1 MLRFMQVHGNVCMR
15 AVVVTP
21 TLDWR
26 LHGFDLL
33 SEHAAAGDSSGNWA
47 LPATSWM
54 VPSQYKA
61 AEVGRGEWQV
71 GASNPLSILW
81 HPA

>member
-1 MLRFMQVHGNVCMR
+1 MHGNVCMR
-15 AVVVTP
+15 AVVVTS

-33 SEHAAAGDSSGNWA
+33 SDHSAAGDVSGNWA

-61 AEVGRGEWQV
+61 AEVARAEWQV
-71 GASNPLSILW
+71 LCLLLDLALQALSDWL
-81 HPA
+81 

>member
-1 MLRFMQVHGNVCMR
+1 MR

-33 SEHAAAGDSSGNWA
+33 SEHAAAGDLSGNWA
-47 LPATSWM
+47 LPAISWL
-54 VPSQYKA
+54 VPAQYKA
-61 AEVGRGEWQV
+61 AEVARAEWQV
-71 GASNPLSILW
+71 QL
-81 HPA
+81 